1 MYKIAK
7 KNEKRIIENWM
18 IKNKTLEANAQTK
31 SKTLTSKSKPLP
43 NTNPPGSKLTMFRSV
58 GITDS
63 QFQIWEIKNK
73 DLRTQL
79 QSNCS

>member
-43 NTNPPGSKLTMFRSV
+43 QHQPTRKQTHYVQVV
-58 GITDS
+58 GFTDV
-63 QFQIWEIKNK
+63 QFQIWEIKNE